1 MTGRL
6 ATRTSDRLA
15 AVDLSLRRFRTA
27 TCTALSVVLALVGE
41 WWFVHATGVLQAK
54 LPPRA
59 PAAALA
65 AVETQHHGIVV
76 LAMLLG
82 SVIAVLSGILAN
94 GSTARGQLLTV
105 GNIAVTSAAFATI
118 GLALGMY
125 RGAALVLMVIIAAV
139 GAYGR
144 RYGQYAAVA
153 GTVALVG
160 YLYGYFVSRP
170 LGVGA
175 AGWTA
180 VMVAI
185 GAAASVVIRTLFFR
199 PSTRRELVLSARTY
213 GARVQR
219 VFEIAMTARQEPPR
233 WRRTE
238 REQRLARVDEAA
250 LALEAQLRL
259 FARSSPV
266 RGTEVDGLVEALF
279 DEEIAVTEVVRNV
292 RLLPTAAPDLLRQ
305 HLRCLVRALAATNPD
320 DAEDAIHTLRAELGD
335 NARTTADGT
344 AQISRVVAHRI
355 VDAADALVQAGPSVV
370 SRVVELAAKSGSDA
384 PAPPALAPVV
394 ARPPSSAAVGGRAAL
409 VSVRPSVPPYLRAM
423 VQMTV
428 AVSIAIVAGYAL
440 AGQRFYWAVISVLVV
455 LLGTNTLAEQLRKA
469 GERVV
474 GVLVGV
480 GVGTGLVDLVGH
492 SSVWS
497 AVIVVLAVWL
507 GVYFIRGYHWGTM
520 ALAVTVSLSQAYLSL
535 GEFSNGLLWERWP
548 RWHSGPPLPWSPS
561 QSCCP
566 FGPEVSST
574 RRWPKR
580 WNRCRISPTLPRPSP
595 PAIRRD
601 ATYGSW
607 VVEWTATSKPWRRR
621 PNPCGSDP

>member
-1 MTGRL
+1 M
-6 ATRTSDRLA
+6 
-15 AVDLSLRRFRTA
+15 
-27 TCTALSVVLALVGE
+27 SVVLALVGE
-41 WWFVHATGVLQAK
+41 SWFVHATGVLQAK

-65 AVETQHHGIVV
+65 AVETQHHDIVV

-94 GSTARGQLLTV
+94 GPTARGQFLTV
-105 GNIAVTSAAFATI
+105 GNIAVTSATFATI
-118 GLALGMY
+118 GLALGVY
-125 RGAALVLMVIIAAV
+125 RVLALVLMVIIAAV

-185 GAAASVVIRTLFFR
+185 GAAASVVIRALFFR

-213 GARVQR
+213 GARVHR
-219 VFEIAMTARQEPPR
+219 VFELAMTARRVPPR
-233 WRRTE
+233 WRRIGL
-238 REQRLARVDEAA
+238 EQRLAGVDEAA
-250 LALEAQLRL
+250 LALEAQLRR

-266 RGTEVDGLVEALF
+266 RGTEVDRLVEALVEALF
-279 DEEIAVTEVVRNV
+279 DEETAVTEVVRNV
-292 RLLPTAAPDLLRQ
+292 RLVPAAAPDPLRQ
-305 HLRCLVRALAATNPD
+305 LLRCLVRALAATNPD
-320 DAEDAIHTLRAELGD
+320 DAQDAIHALRAELGD
-335 NARTTADGT
+335 NVRKDNARKTADGT
-344 AQISRVVAHRI
+344 AQISRVVAHRV

-370 SRVVELAAKSGSDA
+370 SRVVELAAKTGRTDT

-394 ARPPSSAAVGGRAAL
+394 ARPPSSTAVGGRAAL
-409 VSVRPSVPPYLRAM
+409 VSVRPSVPPYLRAT

-492 SSVWS
+492 NSVWS

-535 GEFSNGLLWERWP
+535 GEFSNGLLWERLAEVAL
-548 RWHSGPPLPWSPS
+548 GAAAAMVTVAVVLP
-561 QSCCP
+561 
-566 FGPEVSST
+566 VRT
-574 RRWPKR
+574 RRVVDQALAKTVESLSDLTDAAAAP
-580 WNRCRISPTLPRPSP
+580 P
-595 PAIRRD
+595 PASRSE

-607 VVEWTATSKPWRRR
+607 VVGWTATSKP
-621 PNPCGSDP
+621 